1 MRESRALEFKSD
13 ITSTFL
19 KTVSAFANYGQGKIL
34 FGVSDNG
41 ENLGVKNPDE
51 VCLNIENKINDSISP
66 KPNYSLSVNRRTKVI
81 TLEVEEGKFKP
92 YLYKGK
98 AYKRNGTATVEVD
111 QIELKRLTLEGSNLY
126 FESLPCKEK
135 KLTFNYLEQILQ
147 EKLGVTKITEDTV
160 KTLGL
165 MLEKDQYTNAAA
177 LISDENS
184 FPGIDIARFGN
195 SISEILDRETIAG
208 VSILE
213 QFEQAVKVYKRYYQ
227 YEQIAGITRETVELI
242 PEAAF
247 REAVANAIVHRTW
260 DVNANIRISMFADH
274 IDVSSPGG
282 LPNGMTVEEYLNGS
296 ISSLRNPVIGNLFFR
311 LHYIEM
317 FGTGIR
323 RIRETYKE
331 YKTKPTFTVTDNSIT
346 VFLPVKKSNFSVTVD
361 EQAVLDLFDNGMR
374 YSSSEIAERLS
385 WSRDK
390 VIRVLKVL
398 VDGKHIQKI
407 GKGRGTKYSKM

>member
-1 MRESRALEFKSD
+1 MRESRELEFKSD
-13 ITSTFL
+13 MTSTFL

-98 AYKRNGTATVEVD
+98 AYKRNDTATVEVD

-135 KLTFNYLEQILQ
+135 NISFKYLEQVLR

-177 LISDENS
+177 LISDKNS

-213 QFEQAVKVYKRYYQ
+213 QFDQAVKVYKRYYQ
-227 YEQIAGITRETVELI
+227 YEQITGITRETVELI

-274 IDVSSPGG
+274 IDISSPGG

-323 RIRETYKE
+323 RILETYKE
-331 YKTKPTFTVTDNSIT
+331 YKIKPTFTVTDNSIT
-346 VFLPVKKSNFSVTVD
+346 VSLPVKKSNFSVTVD

-398 VDGKHIQKI
+398 VDGKYVQRI
-407 GKGRGTKYSKM
+407 GKGRGTKYSKV